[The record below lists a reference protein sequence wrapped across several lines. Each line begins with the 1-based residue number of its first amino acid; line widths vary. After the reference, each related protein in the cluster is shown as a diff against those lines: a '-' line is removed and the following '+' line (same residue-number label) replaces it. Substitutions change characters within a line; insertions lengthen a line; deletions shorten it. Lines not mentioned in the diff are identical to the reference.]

1 MISVEKLKNIKEVFY
16 HESCPDGTAS
26 AMICRVALGPD
37 VEFHSIQYGTEFMKK
52 IEPREGQLF
61 VDITPPI
68 SRWEEW
74 KNFSPIVLDH
84 HETSRHVTEG
94 LGGVYGL
101 NETHSG
107 AMLAFDCVLSVVFN
121 NPTTSRPLDILLE
134 WKEFAELAMIRD
146 TWKKDNPK
154 WRDACA
160 QAMALQFHGSKKLIN
175 LVGTDDF
182 AFGDLKFLGA
192 SLLEQ
197 AERKTKLVAKTAY
210 MKSIQTKKGE
220 LKVSFFNCTEKIISD
235 VANLLLEEGSDISIG
250 YFHIFE
256 DGLLKIQVSIRTH
269 EKVAANVIA
278 KYYGGGGHE
287 RAAGFSLKLNE
298 APTPDQLSEK
308 IIDAVNMT
316 P

>member
-1 MISVEKLKNIKEVFY
+1 MISIEKLKNVRSCYY

-37 VEFHSIQYGTEFMKK
+37 VEFHSIQYGTKHMEE

-61 VDITPPI
+61 IDITPPI

-84 HETSRHVTEG
+84 HETAKHVTEG
-94 LGGVYGL
+94 LGGIYGL

-107 AMLAFDCVLSVVFN
+107 AMLAFDHVLSAFAE
-121 NPTTSRPLDILLE
+121 TMKADDLCK
-134 WKEFAELAMIRD
+134 WKEFAELAMVRD
-146 TWKKDNPK
+146 TWKKDDARWK
-154 WRDACA
+154 DACA
-160 QAMALQFHGSKKLIN
+160 QAKALQFHGSKKLIN
-175 LVGTDDF
+175 VAGSGEF
-182 AFGDLKFLGA
+182 PFGEFRALGL
-192 SLLEQ
+192 SLFEQ
-197 AERKTKLVAKTAY
+197 AENKTKLVAKTAY
-210 MKSIQTKKGE
+210 LKSIQTEKGE
-220 LKVSFFNCTEKIISD
+220 LKTAFFNCTEGIISD
-235 VANLLLEEGSDISIG
+235 VANLLLEEGSDIAIG

-256 DGLLKIQVSIRTH
+256 GGSLKIQVSIRTH
-269 EKVAANVIA
+269 GKVSASAIA

-308 IIDAVNMT
+308 IINAVNEG
-316 P
+316 